1 MAAASRTRTPVLKDL
16 DDLQK
21 LIKNNIKQDRDPVVH
36 PTLWRHRNMA
46 CVVENYQELLAAIS
60 DQGKLFAKRQLSDA
74 LKKQFAGDP
83 KVIKEFGDV
92 LAGALAH
99 CKEKSRQIRSGS
111 KTFGPVLRVASLWQK
126 QNSSSTLGAT
136 EEAANSDSEVE
147 EVSTNK
153 NKDLGEELAAQKFLL
168 DAQKIFGGG
177 SSMKTLKR
185 HVSVCSVA
193 SSEGEI
199 CGEAAD
205 SSEPSTTEAAKASK
219 LQRTAA
225 PKASEQTTDRKVL
238 FSTISKKQ
246 YP

>member
-1 MAAASRTRTPVLKDL
+1 MAAASRSRTPVLKDP

-21 LIKNNIKQDRDPVVH
+21 LIKDNIKQEKNPVLH
-36 PTLWRHRNMA
+36 PGLWRHRDID

-60 DQGKLFAKRQLSDA
+60 EQGKLLARRQLYEA
-74 LKKQFAGDP
+74 LRRQFAGDP
-83 KVIKEFGDV
+83 VVIKEF
-92 LAGALAH
+92 AGAIVDALAY
-99 CKEKSRQIRSGS
+99 CKSKARQIRSGS
-111 KTFGPVLRVASLWQK
+111 KTFGPVLRVATFWQ
-126 QNSSSTLGAT
+126 QHSSSSTLGAT

-153 NKDLGEELAAQKFLL
+153 NKELGEQLAAQKCLL

-185 HVSVCSVA
+185 HASVCSVA

-205 SSEPSTTEAAKASK
+205 SSEPSATEAAKASK
-219 LQRTAA
+219 LQRAAA
-225 PKASEQTTDRKVL
+225 PKASEQTTDRRVL
-238 FSTISKKQ
+238 FFTISKKQ